1 MRAVMYGAG
10 NIGRGFIGPVF
21 SRGGYFVQFVDVNKE
36 LVDALNTRGSYP
48 LRVIRDER
56 HEDQPVT
63 GFEAINGRDQEQ
75 VAHAIA
81 GCDLM
86 ATAVGAKILPLIAP
100 VMAKGLKRRFA
111 RTDKPLDIIVCEN
124 LMDANLV
131 LGALIKGHL
140 SREEQALFDARV
152 GLVEASIGRMVPVQ
166 TEEMRAGDP
175 LRVCVEAYAAL
186 PVDKAG
192 FVGEIPEL
200 PGLTPFSPFDYYIR
214 RKLFVHNMG
223 HATCAYLGHYAG
235 KTYIAEAIRNAD
247 TALVTQNAMLESM
260 AALYRRYQVPADA
273 LLSHIQDLLGR
284 FANTGLLDTCQRVG
298 ADIPR
303 KMAPEDRMIGS
314 ARLCLEMGVRP
325 DYIALGA
332 ALALG
337 QYLREA
343 GLPLREEEA
352 KKALKDLGG
361 LEPGEELTGII
372 MGYFPLVASGAT
384 VEELRRAAAENKR
397 KNLGAVV

>member
-1 MRAVMYGAG
+1 
-10 NIGRGFIGPVF
+10 
-21 SRGGYFVQFVDVNKE
+21 
-36 LVDALNTRGSYP
+36 
-48 LRVIRDER
+48 
-56 HEDQPVT
+56 
-63 GFEAINGRDQEQ
+63 
-75 VAHAIA
+75 
-81 GCDLM
+81 
-86 ATAVGAKILPLIAP
+86 
-100 VMAKGLKRRFA
+100 
-111 RTDKPLDIIVCEN
+111 
-124 LMDANLV
+124 
-131 LGALIKGHL
+131 
-140 SREEQALFDARV
+140 
-152 GLVEASIGRMVPVQ
+152 VPVQ